1 MDPRI
6 EALKSTTFFGR
17 RFTRRQIADIAETV
31 AMLPNDSR
39 NELSKTIC
47 EHLGWTTPKG
57 EYRVSACLRV
67 LERLEECGILTLP
80 EKRGT
85 AAKQPPGPIVH
96 VRASDPQPEIAC
108 GLAALE
114 PLALEEAASPEDAA
128 LWKALVDRCHY
139 LGCPRPFG
147 PHIRWF
153 VRDRSG
159 RPLAVLLFEAAAR
172 ELPARDEWIGW
183 SEADRGRR
191 LHLAVSNSRFLVL
204 PWVRVD
210 NLASKALAL
219 ALRGLAE
226 RWEAKPRLPPGP
238 LRDLHRPDPLRRR
251 LLQGRQL
258 GDDRHDGRK
267 AQRARRQAGQGD
279 SGPAAGPGVPRGPE
293 GGDDTRAAAETPL
306 SRRL

>member
-6 EALKSTTFFGR
+6 EALKSTAFFGR

-47 EHLGWTTPKG
+47 EHLSWTTPKG
-57 EYRVSACLRV
+57 EYRVSAYLRV

-80 EKRGT
+80 APRGT
-85 AAKQPPGPIVH
+85 AAKPPRRPVVH
-96 VRASDPQPEIAC
+96 VRASDPRPEIAC

-114 PLALEEAASPEDAA
+114 PLALEEAASPEDTA
-128 LWKALVDRCHY
+128 LWKALVDRYHC

-191 LHLAVSNSRFLVL
+191 LHLAVSNSRM
-204 PWVRVD
+204 WT
-210 NLASKALAL
+210 
-219 ALRGLAE
+219 
-226 RWEAKPRLPPGP
+226 PP
-238 LRDLHRPDPLRRR
+238 
-251 LLQGRQL
+251 
-258 GDDRHDGRK
+258 
-267 AQRARRQAGQGD
+267 
-279 SGPAAGPGVPRGPE
+279 
-293 GGDDTRAAAETPL
+293 
-306 SRRL
+306 

>member
-57 EYRVSACLRV
+57 EYRVSACLCV

-128 LWKALVDRCHY
+128 LWKALVDRYHY

-183 SEADRGRR
+183 SAADRGRR
-191 LHLAVSNSRFLVL
+191 LHLAVSNSRM
-204 PWVRVD
+204 WT
-210 NLASKALAL
+210 
-219 ALRGLAE
+219 
-226 RWEAKPRLPPGP
+226 PP
-238 LRDLHRPDPLRRR
+238 
-251 LLQGRQL
+251 
-258 GDDRHDGRK
+258 
-267 AQRARRQAGQGD
+267 
-279 SGPAAGPGVPRGPE
+279 
-293 GGDDTRAAAETPL
+293 
-306 SRRL
+306 